1 MMSLHASDNEQLI
14 RQIYEAFVNGDMVAI
29 AAAYADGVILHVPG
43 IAPGGGDFTGK
54 GEVFTWYATLLE
66 RSAKSFRI
74 RLQAIH
80 GWAAQVVVF
89 YEASVQRAG
98 VHYGWQGVE
107 LYSVVNGKVVEIW
120 NISLDRAC
128 TQAFWA
134 EDAGVG

>member
-1 MMSLHASDNEQLI
+1 MKSLQASDNEQLI
-14 RQIYEAFVNGDMVAI
+14 RQIYEAFANGDMVAI
-29 AAAYADGVILHVPG
+29 AAAYADGVILYVPG
-43 IAPGGGDFTGK
+43 IAPGGDFCGK
-54 GEVFTWYATLLE
+54 GEVFTWYATLFE

-80 GWAAQVVVF
+80 GWAEQVVVF
-89 YEASVQRAG
+89 YEARAQRAG
-98 VHYGWQGVE
+98 VPYRWQGIE

-120 NISLDRAC
+120 NISLDRVR